1 MRHDDFPDAFYS
13 EPTAYIIM
21 FRGLVF
27 ALGAL
32 IIGATIFGQIKAG
45 RFPAY
50 WDLAISLVLP
60 FACYAILVVFTYLGC
75 SVLPVRIGSLGIK
88 ASNLFGLPM
97 FIRWQ
102 EIVSAS
108 VREVQGIPYIFLD
121 VEGRMQTAAIPI
133 WLRDP
138 QGFVAAVVRY
148 AEPSN
153 PLARLVTANEAQPG
167 SQQDAAR

>member
-1 MRHDDFPDAFYS
+1 
-13 EPTAYIIM
+13 M

-32 IIGATIFGQIKAG
+32 IVGATIFGQIKGG

-60 FACYAILVVFTYLGC
+60 FACYAILVVFTYLCC
-75 SVLPVRIGSLGIK
+75 SVFPVRMGPHGIK
-88 ASNLFGLPM
+88 ASNLFGLPV
-97 FIRWQ
+97 FVRWQ
-102 EIVSAS
+102 EIISAS
-108 VREVQGIPYIFLD
+108 ICEVQGIPYILLD
-121 VEGRMQTAAIPI
+121 VEGRTQTAAIPV

-138 QGFVAAVVRY
+138 QGFVAAVARY

-153 PLARLVTANEAQPG
+153 PLVRLVAADEAQPG